1 MAQTPS
7 SRPLSPHLQVY
18 KQPLTALLSISHRAT
33 GIVNSVALVL
43 IVWTLAAAASPGDSY
58 GFIGAVVQSWFGKLM
73 MFGFTLTLYYHLCN
87 GIRHLFW
94 DVGIGFDLE
103 AANRSARV
111 TLFATFI
118 LSVITW
124 MAALA

>member
-1 MAQTPS
+1 
-7 SRPLSPHLQVY
+7 
-18 KQPLTALLSISHRAT
+18 
-33 GIVNSVALVL
+33 VALVL
-43 IVWTLAAAASPGDSY
+43 IVWTLAGAASPGESY

-94 DVGIGFDLE
+94 DIGKGFELE
-103 AANRSARV
+103 TANKTARMV
-111 TLFATFI
+111 LFGAGI

-124 MAALA
+124 MVALA

>member
-1 MAQTPS
+1 MAQSPS
-7 SRPLSPHLQVY
+7 SRPMSPHLSVY
-18 KQPLTALLSISHRAT
+18 KQPLTAILSISHRIT

-43 IVWTLAAAASPGDSY
+43 IVWALAGAASDDY

-94 DVGIGFDLE
+94 DVGHGFELD
-103 AANRSARV
+103 AANKSGRMMLVA
-111 TLFATFI
+111 AGI

-124 MAALA
+124 LVAL